1 MQVACQEALFA
12 LRCIYRLGRQALGL
26 QRREDLLLVLHQDME
41 APVLVGIGQL
51 DGLGQEG
58 AVDGIEF
65 LLVRDDRVHLQIQ
78 LFGVEQPELVGEA
91 VAAVYLDL
99 VVLPLVGQKA
109 DGATTEVDHF
119 PFAGAVEHQVG
130 SAVLDVEVRQAE
142 AFVVHDDDIG
152 VLLAHLLEETVE
164 VVLDAIGV
172 YKEQHAGLFGLMERH
187 FLVHAERLGL
197 QVKELNAEAR
207 KLQGL
212 HHIGAYV
219 GRQKHLAGDIV

>member
-1 MQVACQEALFA
+1 
-12 LRCIYRLGRQALGL
+12 
-26 QRREDLLLVLHQDME
+26 ME
-41 APVLVGIGQL
+41 APVLIGIGQL

-91 VAAVYLDL
+91 VAALHGDL

-109 DGATTEVDHF
+109 DGTTTEIDHF
-119 PFAGAVEHQVG
+119 PLTGAVEHQV
-130 SAVLDVEVRQAE
+130 SRAVLDVEVRQAE

-152 VLLAHLLEETVE
+152 VLLAHLLEEGVE

-172 YKEQHAGLFGLMERH
+172 HKEQHAGLFGE
-187 FLVHAERLGL
+187 AEDRLLANTEVIHL
-197 QVKELNAEAR
+197 QINESGAETR
-207 KLQGL
+207 VVQGL
-212 HHIGAYV
+212 HHIGA
-219 GRQKHLAGDIV
+219 DIGGQ